1 MVDGIAGN
9 YLGIDWGE
17 SKIGLALAHEETQV
31 AVAYRTLRNSAD
43 IFGDIKKIIETE
55 SVTGLVVGIPKQHH
69 SQGRKESEQFGN
81 SLAQVTGLPVH
92 FTNEMFTTK
101 IAQQTLSLLGEK
113 RLSQIDDAES
123 ARILLQDWLDSH
135 LKT

>member
-1 MVDGIAGN
+1 MVDTIVGN

-17 SKIGLALAHEETQV
+17 SKIGLALAHEETKV
-31 AVAYRTLRNSAD
+31 AVAYATLQHSAD
-43 IFGDIKKIIETE
+43 LFGDIKKIIETE
-55 SVTGLVVGIPKQHH
+55 SVTGLVIGVPKRYH

-101 IAQQTLSLLGEK
+101 IAQQTLSLRGEK

>member
-31 AVAYRTLRNSAD
+31 AVAYTTLRNSAD

-55 SVTGLVVGIPKQHH
+55 SVTGLVVGIPEQHY

-81 SLAQVTGLPVH
+81 SLAQATRLPVY

-101 IAQQTLSLLGEK
+101 IAQQTLSLRGEK